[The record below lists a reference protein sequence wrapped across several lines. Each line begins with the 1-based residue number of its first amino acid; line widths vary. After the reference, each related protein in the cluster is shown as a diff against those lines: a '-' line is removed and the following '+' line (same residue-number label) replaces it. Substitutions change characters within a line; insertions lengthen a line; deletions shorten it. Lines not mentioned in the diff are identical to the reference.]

1 MAIIK
6 IRKILAGALIT
17 CVALGAVGCT
27 DQNTALDNN
36 NVESEKVENTKPNDT
51 QENLESNGEVNNK
64 DNNEVISGDKEGIK
78 DNKEGQ
84 ENITNDIDTST
95 NNVNNE
101 EIVKS
106 IEMLLYSKDVNTDEQ
121 VVLGKIEL
129 NEDMTLEE
137 KLEKLANELSAK
149 EFDNLP
155 IEFVKINNIGG
166 KKIALFNLNE
176 VGNNAGDVTFDKYE
190 GTSWV
195 NNYFAGS
202 AGGSIT
208 EYALITTLLQKNYTG
223 EWIDGIE
230 FTYKNS
236 KVEFDHVPGIS
247 EISYR

>member
-51 QENLESNGEVNNK
+51 QENVESNGEVNNK
-64 DNNEVISGDKEGIK
+64 DNNEVISGD
-78 DNKEGQ
+78 Q

-155 IEFVKINNIGG
+155 IEFIKINNVGG

-208 EYALITTLLQKNYTG
+208 EYG
-223 EWIDGIE
+223 
-230 FTYKNS
+230 
-236 KVEFDHVPGIS
+236 
-247 EISYR
+247 

>member
-51 QENLESNGEVNNK
+51 QENVESNGEVNNK

-78 DNKEGQ
+78 DNNEDQ
-84 ENITNDIDTST
+84 ENIT
-95 NNVNNE
+95 NE

-155 IEFVKINNIGG
+155 IEFIKINNVGG